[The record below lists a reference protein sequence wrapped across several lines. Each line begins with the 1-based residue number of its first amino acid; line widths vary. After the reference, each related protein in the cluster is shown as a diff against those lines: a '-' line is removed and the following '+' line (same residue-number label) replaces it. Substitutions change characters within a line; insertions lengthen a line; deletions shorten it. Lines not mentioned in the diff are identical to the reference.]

1 MQKGI
6 AGGGGGRWKEID
18 REAGKSQLVL
28 LMTIR
33 IVNDR
38 GVAIIIFL
46 SGGGCRVIRGLQDL
60 RETLGPL
67 SDGVK

>member
-1 MQKGI
+1 MGSSFSQPPGVARCKKGI

-46 SGGGCRVIRGLQDL
+46 SGGGVG
-60 RETLGPL
+60 
-67 SDGVK
+67 